1 MYNQANLNVA
11 SPEEIAGLEE
21 ELKQTKELLADRN
34 RELKSVLAGGCS
46 QFPQISADRSQ
57 QL

>member
-57 QL
+57 